1 MPKSFASVEAYIA
14 AQPETSRK
22 ALERV
27 RNAIRKALPKAEET
41 ISYDMPTYKIGDDVV
56 LHFAGWK
63 RHYSLY
69 PVKADVVAAFKDDL
83 APYELEKGTL
93 RLPLSDGVPESL
105 IKRIAKFRAKEM
117 AKRPKR
123 K

>member
-1 MPKSFASVEAYIA
+1 MPKPASVEAYIA
-14 AQPETSRK
+14 AQPESSRET
-22 ALERV
+22 LECV

-41 ISYDMPTYKIGDDVV
+41 ISYDMPTYKIGDDIV

-69 PVKADVVAAFKDDL
+69 PVKTDVAAAFKDDL

-93 RLPLSDGVPESL
+93 RIPFSGGVPENL
-105 IKRIAKFRAKEM
+105 IKAIAKFRAKQM
-117 AKRPKR
+117 ATRPKR
-123 K
+123 SR